1 MAQHG
6 KLNRSV
12 AWVIARRREEA
23 NLTQKQVWIRLGMSK
38 SSYLRLEWS
47 ERAWT
52 VDELDAVCEMLGV
65 DSVEVYAEAK
75 SIAVQG
81 GPPDDGLG
89 KALGF

>member
-23 NLTQKQVWIRLGMSK
+23 GRTQKEVWTALGISK

-52 VDELDAVCEMLGV
+52 VDELDAVCEELGL
-65 DSVEVYAEAK
+65 DSDRVYAEAK
-75 SIAVQG
+75 ALARGG